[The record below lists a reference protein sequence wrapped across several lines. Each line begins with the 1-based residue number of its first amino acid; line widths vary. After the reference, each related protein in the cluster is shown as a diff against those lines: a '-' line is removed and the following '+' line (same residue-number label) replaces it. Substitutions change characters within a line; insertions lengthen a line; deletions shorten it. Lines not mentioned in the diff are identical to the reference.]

1 MIRKTEIL
9 PIEVVLEDMGINWWY
24 GTEKEVQETLEN
36 LDAAFAEINIYPDKK
51 QTVDDCK

>member
-36 LDAAFAEINIYPDKK
+36 LDAAFVDLINQPQLKNKGIK
-51 QTVDDCK
+51 VC